1 MIVGIGTDILDI
13 ARMEKAYA
21 RHGERLMHRLL
32 TLAERQQCAPNELI
46 RFLAKRFAAKE
57 AFSKALG
64 TGITSPMS
72 WQAVSFLRGP
82 KGKPVCVT
90 HTQALQN
97 RLHAMEVQQIH
108 VSITDEKAYA
118 VAFVVFETEIIKTIG
133 D

>member
-13 ARMEKAYA
+13 ARMEKAYV
-21 RHGERLMHRLL
+21 RHGERLALRLL
-32 TLAERQQCAPNELI
+32 TLAERQQCGPNELI

-64 TGITSPMS
+64 TGIISPMS

-82 KGKPVCVT
+82 QGKPVCIT
-90 HTQALQN
+90 HTQALKAKLN
-97 RLHAMEVQQIH
+97 AMAVQQIH

-118 VAFVVFETEIIKTIG
+118 VAFVVFETEIITAIG
-133 D
+133 E